1 MTYSELKEV
10 VYSTAVDIAS
20 QGAGW
25 AQERP
30 LLNAVREKVPNGS
43 DLKVEQ
49 SILTC
54 WHDLFREGKLSWGYN
69 LDNPNAPFFHV
80 PPVDKERDST
90 VVDRDL
96 RPRPKRRAV

>member
-1 MTYSELKEV
+1 MGYSELKKL
-10 VYSTAVDIAS
+10 VYTTAVSVAS
-20 QGAGW
+20 RGPGW

-30 LLNAVREKVPNGS
+30 LLQEVSQKLPNGS
-43 DLKVEQ
+43 DLRTQQ

-80 PPVDKERDST
+80 PLAQKERDSI
-90 VVDRDL
+90 
-96 RPRPKRRAV
+96 